1 MSERQR
7 ANHRALSL
15 PQGFR
20 AAGVAA
26 GLKSS
31 GARDVALVVNDGPSD
46 AAAAVFTSNR
56 CKANPV
62 LWSERVIADGRVKAI
77 VLNSAGANCYTG
89 PEGFQTTH
97 ATAERVAAALGIGA
111 GDVLVCSTGLIGEQL
126 RAEPLL
132 AGVDAAAAALSEAG
146 EPDAAEAI
154 MTTDTRPKRAAV
166 AHPDGWSLGGIA
178 KGAGMIAPRMATM
191 LAFLA
196 TDAQVGAGVLQGALA
211 EVVERTFN
219 AVTVDGDTSTNDTV
233 LLFANG
239 ASSLPVERAALV
251 AALDAVCGPLAEAI
265 VADGEG
271 ATKVV
276 RVRILG
282 ATDEAE
288 AKRAARA
295 VAESLLVKTAL
306 YGEDPNWG
314 RVAAAL
320 GKAAA
325 LPDFERLAVSIGG
338 VTLLEKGAPAG
349 TEAVARARAAM
360 RESEIEIVCDLGS
373 GTAAAGMLTT
383 DLTPEYVRLN
393 AEYET

>member
-1 MSERQR
+1 MRLTHLDR
-7 ANHRALSL
+7 GVCAA
-15 PQGFR
+15 QGFR
-20 AAGVAA
+20 AAGVACGIKRSGGLDLAVILSDRPASAA
-26 GLKSS
+26 GVFTTNACAAAPVVVSRLRVAGGEARGVVVNSGCANAAT
-31 GARDVALVVNDGPSD
+31 GARG
-46 AAAAVFTSNR
+46 
-56 CKANPV
+56 
-62 LWSERVIADGRVKAI
+62 IAD
-77 VLNSAGANCYTG
+77 
-89 PEGFQTTH
+89 
-97 ATAERVAAALGIGA
+97 AESMAEEAA
-111 GDVLVCSTGLIGEQL
+111 
-126 RAEPLL
+126 RL
-132 AGVDAAAAALSEAG
+132 AGVDPQEMLVSSTGRIGSHLPMDKVRAGIREAVAQLKEDDEAATG
-146 EPDAAEAI
+146 AI